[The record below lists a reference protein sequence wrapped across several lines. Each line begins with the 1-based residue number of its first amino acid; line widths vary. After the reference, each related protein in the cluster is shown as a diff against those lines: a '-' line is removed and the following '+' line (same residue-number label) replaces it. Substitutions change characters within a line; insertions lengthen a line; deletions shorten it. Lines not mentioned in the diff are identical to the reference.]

1 MLFRFLAQIGYTFL
15 VIVETLISL
24 RFILKLIN
32 VQPVA
37 KIVAWLYSITDKML
51 SPFTGIV
58 PESVKFL
65 GFTIEL
71 TTLLVIALISLC
83 AYALYEIIKAYS

>member
-15 VIVETLISL
+15 IIVETLISL
-24 RFILKLIN
+24 RFVLKLIN

-37 KIVAWLYSITDKML
+37 KIVVWLYDITDSIL
-51 SPFTGIV
+51 APFAGIV
-58 PESVKFL
+58 PESIKIL
-65 GFTIEL
+65 GFTVEL
-71 TTLLVIALISLC
+71 TTLLVIALVSLC